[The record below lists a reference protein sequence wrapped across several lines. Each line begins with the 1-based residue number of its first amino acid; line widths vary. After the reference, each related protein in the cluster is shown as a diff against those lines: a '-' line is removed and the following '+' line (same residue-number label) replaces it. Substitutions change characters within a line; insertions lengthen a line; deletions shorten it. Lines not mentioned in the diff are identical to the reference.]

1 MSEEIGLREHLLAVM
16 AEKDKRYDQRFE
28 DSKEA
33 ISAALAASKEAV
45 VKAELATEKRF
56 DSVNEFR
63 GALSDAQTRYITKTE
78 AIALVTVISL
88 VIGAIFTVANFAL
101 QHFR

>member
-1 MSEEIGLREHLLAVM
+1 LTEEVSLRDHLESM
-16 AEKDKRYDQRFE
+16 MEERDKRYDQRFE

-56 DSVNEFR
+56 DAVNEFR
-63 GALSDAQTRYITKTE
+63 GALSDAQSRYITKSE
-78 AIALVTVISL
+78 AIALITVIS
-88 VIGAIFTVANFAL
+88 VVVGAIVAVVNFAV